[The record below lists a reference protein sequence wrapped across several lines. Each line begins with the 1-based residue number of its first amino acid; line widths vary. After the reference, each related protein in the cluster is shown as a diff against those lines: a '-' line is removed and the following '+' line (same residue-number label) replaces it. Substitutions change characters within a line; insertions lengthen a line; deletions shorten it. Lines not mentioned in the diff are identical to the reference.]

1 MRDFSYCKRVVVK
14 IGTNLLS
21 SPEGVREDFLERVAR
36 DICVLREKGLQVV
49 VVTSGAVGMGAR
61 ELGLSGKVTR
71 INMRQACAAI
81 GQPLLMQSYR
91 SVFGRLGV
99 NIAQLLLTPEVLNNR
114 KSYLTLRDSLETLF
128 SLRVLPVV
136 NENDSV
142 STSEIG
148 NAFGE
153 NDRLSALVASKIDA
167 DLLILMTD
175 IDALYDADPR
185 SNSKAKPLSIV
196 EELTPEI
203 LAAAGSAGSA
213 HSTGGMRTKLDAVKI
228 ARRAGCRVVLAHGN
242 TENMLERIIAGE
254 AIGTLFLARPRI
266 KNRKRWILYSWPEGF
281 LRIDEGAASALREHK
296 SLLPRGL
303 TAVEGNF
310 PAGAVVQIND
320 IAKIISNFS
329 SAELQKL
336 IGLHS
341 SRITEILGKE
351 APVVIARP
359 EETVFLDEKD
369 D

>member
-1 MRDFSYCKRVVVK
+1 MRDFTYCKRVVVK

-21 SPEGVREDFLERVAR
+21 SPEGVHVEFLTKVAR
-36 DICVLREKGLQVV
+36 DICVLRQKGLQVI

-61 ELGLSGKVTR
+61 ELGLNGKVSK

-91 SVFGRLGV
+91 SVFGKEGV
-99 NIAQLLLTPEVLNNR
+99 KIAQLLLTPEVLNNR
-114 KSYLTLRDSLETLF
+114 KSYLTLRDSLETLL
-128 SLRVLPVV
+128 SLRVLPIV

-185 SNSKAKPLSIV
+185 INRNAKPLEIV
-196 EELTPEI
+196 DELTPEI

-242 TENMLERIIAGE
+242 NERVLERIIAGE
-254 AIGTLFLARPRI
+254 SLGTLFLARPRI
-266 KNRKRWILYSWPEGF
+266 KNRKRWILYSRPEGF
-281 LRIDEGAASALREHK
+281 LRIDEGAVRALREHR
-296 SLLPRGL
+296 SLLPKGL
-303 TAVEGNF
+303 SAVEGDF
-310 PAGAVVQIND
+310 STGAVVQVND
-320 IAKIISNFS
+320 MAKIISNFS

-351 APVVIARP
+351 APAVIARP
-359 EETVFLDEKD
+359 EETVFIDERD
-369 D
+369 E